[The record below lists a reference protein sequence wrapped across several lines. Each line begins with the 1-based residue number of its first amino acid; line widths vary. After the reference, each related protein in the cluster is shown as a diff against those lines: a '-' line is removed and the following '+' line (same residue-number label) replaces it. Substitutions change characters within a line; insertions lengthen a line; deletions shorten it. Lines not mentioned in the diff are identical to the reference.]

1 MSPDRTDRASD
12 GAAESDLVRRIWA
25 MAWPTLLYSVL
36 ELSLGVADLLMV
48 RGLGH
53 EATAAMGLTR
63 QIAFLLE
70 ASALAV
76 ATGVIALVSQG
87 VGAGDRRQVDGVI
100 HQATR
105 LVLLL
110 TPPITLCGYLAS
122 RPLLVAMQADEA
134 ALAHGVPYL
143 HIYFLGTVFLWG
155 TVIPAAIF
163 RGGGDAM
170 TPLKLATVVG
180 VLNVPLNYVFI
191 FGAGPW
197 APMGVAGA
205 AVGTVVARAI
215 GCSLYLALLAR
226 GTRHGRIRFRPLLG
240 LDWPLIRRMLRIG
253 MPPAL
258 AGVARNGARVVYLGL
273 LGARALGASMHA
285 AAGVGL
291 QVRLVS
297 VLPALAFQIATATLV
312 GQAVGAGNLDQAEA
326 LGRRSVQLL
335 SLIMAGVVA
344 LTFVFARPLAAL
356 FIADAAVVPLAATVL
371 RWFAVGQF
379 FSSVSICVQGAL
391 TGAGDTKP
399 ILTYTLV
406 TQWGLL
412 LSMTFIALV
421 GFGWEPEGPLAAWVA
436 APFVQ
441 LVLMGRL
448 FLSGRWKQRH
458 LA

>member
-1 MSPDRTDRASD
+1 MPPDRPDPAPD
-12 GAAESDLVRRIWA
+12 AAGESVLFRRIWA
-25 MAWPTLLYSVL
+25 LAWPTLLYNVL

-53 EATAAMGLTR
+53 EATAAIGLTR

-70 ASALAV
+70 AAALAV

-87 VGAGDRRQVDGVI
+87 AGAGDRRQVDGVI
-100 HQATR
+100 HQGTR

-110 TPPITLCGYLAS
+110 TPPITLIGYLAS
-122 RPLLVAMQADEA
+122 RPLLVAMQADDA

-163 RGGGDAM
+163 RGTGDAK
-170 TPLKLATVVG
+170 TPLKLATVVA
-180 VLNVPLNYVFI
+180 VLNIPLNYMFI

-205 AVGTVVARAI
+205 AIGTVVARAI
-215 GCSLYLALLAR
+215 GGGLYLTLLAR
-226 GTRHGRIRFRPLLG
+226 AGRIRFRPLLG

-273 LGARALGASMHA
+273 LGAGALGASMHA

-312 GQAVGAGNLDQAEA
+312 GQAIGAGQLDRAEA

-335 SLIMAGVVA
+335 SLIMTGVVA
-344 LTFVFARPLAAL
+344 LTFAFARPLAAL
-356 FIADAAVVPLAATVL
+356 FIADAEVVPLAATVL

-412 LSMTFIALV
+412 LSLTFLALV
-421 GFGWEPEGPLAAWVA
+421 GFGWEPEGPLLAWVV

-441 LVLMGRL
+441 LVLMQRL
-448 FLSGRWKQRH
+448 FRSGRWKQQQRS
-458 LA
+458 

>member
-1 MSPDRTDRASD
+1 MPPDRPDRASD
-12 GAAESDLVRRIWA
+12 DAPESALFRRIWA
-25 MAWPTLLYSVL
+25 LAWPTLLYNVL
-36 ELSLGVADLLMV
+36 ELSLGTADLLMV

-53 EATAAMGLTR
+53 EATAAIGLTR

-70 ASALAV
+70 AAALAV
-76 ATGVIALVSQG
+76 AVGVIALVSQG
-87 VGAGDRRQVDGVI
+87 AGAGDRRQVEGVM
-100 HQATR
+100 HQSTR

-110 TPPITLCGYLAS
+110 SPPITLLGYLAS
-122 RPLLVAMQADEA
+122 RPLLAAMQADEA
-134 ALAHGVPYL
+134 ALTHAVPYL

-163 RGGGDAM
+163 RGTGDAK
-170 TPLKLATVVG
+170 TPLKLATVVA
-180 VLNVPLNYVFI
+180 VLNVPLNYLFI

-205 AVGTVVARAI
+205 AVGTVLARAI
-215 GCSLYLALLAR
+215 GAGLYLVLLVR
-226 GTRHGRIRFRPLLG
+226 GTRHGRVRFRPLLG

-273 LGARALGASMHA
+273 LGAGALGGAMHA

-297 VLPALAFQIATATLV
+297 VLPALAFQIAAATLV
-312 GQAVGAGNLDQAEA
+312 GQAVGAGRLDRAEA

-335 SLIMAGVVA
+335 SVIMAGVVA
-344 LTFVFARPLAAL
+344 LTFAFARPLAAL
-356 FIADAAVVPLAATVL
+356 FIADAEVVPLAATVL
-371 RWFAVGQF
+371 RWFAVAQF

-399 ILTYTLV
+399 ILTYTIA

-412 LSMTFIALV
+412 LSLTVIALI
-421 GFGWEPEGPLAAWVA
+421 GFGWEPEGPLLAWVA
-436 APFVQ
+436 APLAQ
-441 LVLMGRL
+441 LVLMRRR
-448 FLSGRWKQRH
+448 FRSGRWRRRR
-458 LA
+458 A